1 MSSLFEKLKETQDFL
16 ADAKIKSQAEKEQAE
31 LEKLKKEKEELEKF
45 VNSLKAEFIEK
56 IENGKIPTIKIKN
69 HDRIRWIKDAAV
81 NRAKFC
87 SVWNEMDRFF
97 KNERLRIV
105 IKDGHDGMGVD
116 SWIVLEVELIT
127 GGYRGREIEPS
138 SATYGLKSELDV
150 GEYRG

>member
-1 MSSLFEKLKETQDFL
+1 MSSLFEKLKETHDFL

-31 LEKLKKEKEELEKF
+31 LEKLKKEKQELEKF
-45 VNSLKAEFIEK
+45 VNSLRTEFIEK
-56 IENGKIPTIKIKN
+56 IENGKIPSIKIKN

-87 SVWNEMDRFF
+87 SVWDEMIKFF
-97 KNERLRIV
+97 KNERLRV
-105 IKDGHDGMGVD
+105 TIKDEHDGVGVD

-127 GGYRGREIEPS
+127 SGYRGIEPS
-138 SATYGLKSELDV
+138 SATHGLKFDLDV